1 MRWLI
6 QCFQQDT
13 APTGALTDILLKVG
27 GYIYGIKTS
36 NSNHSLGLLIFLWWV
51 LFRGY
56 PPTSNL
62 IENIA
67 YPIPHPLSLLP
78 WDQGLVKV
86 IIRMHYSTE
95 IRRTKILESRWAC
108 VPSKMPGSNNFLS
121 FYSIILTLGTK
132 KNLSFSKIFFE
143 ILAFLARNDVKNLA
157 PNFSFANMGYLM
169 LLFERSFHKDLKTRK
184 SFKICLSNQKIF
196 CFKNLNFPPFCY

>member
-169 LLFERSFHKDLKTRK
+169 LLFERSFHKGLKTGK
-184 SFKICLSNQKIF
+184 KLDMSIQSKDIT
-196 CFKNLNFPPFCY
+196 FKNLNFPPFCY

>member
-169 LLFERSFHKDLKTRK
+169 LLFQRSCHKDLKTEK
-184 SFKICLSNQKIF
+184 SFELCLPIKRYNI
-196 CFKNLNFPPFCY
+196 